1 MSYLEIEHTFEGFV
15 KKREKKNAAG
25 TVRGFETMFKLFD
38 NFCISTYQ
46 KGMHQV
52 ISDIQASPDKRV
64 WKVLQDWIDFQQE
77 EGLGSSTIHTRF
89 SLLNKYLF
97 WMNIKLDMRDV
108 EQNLEFPAKEID
120 KKYALK
126 LEDIQKILTVA
137 SYDKKVLYLCQLSS
151 LTRIG
156 ELLQL
161 RKKDLDL
168 STDRITVNL
177 RARTTKKGKERTTFF
192 SREASVLL
200 RVKLKKINDN
210 DLIWPHTVKILSN
223 AGSMEQDI
231 LSQYLKKIGLDMRYE
246 TSKYLKIST
255 HSFRA
260 YGITKVKRIDPAL
273 AYFLAGQDSKVY
285 MSQYDRLKD
294 DPEELYQAYLKIEPY
309 LMVLNPKHDES
320 EEIKELKK
328 EMAELK
334 SSNERNYDIMKLVS
348 QGLVTIKP
356 GDDKSDLYIDN
367 RKHNKFLKEQDEA
380 YNKDHEE
387 YMKKK

>member
-15 KKREKKNAAG
+15 NKREKKNSVG

-38 NFCISTYQ
+38 NFCLSEYQ

-52 ISDIQASPDKRV
+52 ISDIQANPGKRV
-64 WKVLQDWIDFQQE
+64 WKVLQDWIDHQQDS
-77 EGLGSSTIHTRF
+77 GLGLSTIKTRF

-97 WMNIKLDMRDV
+97 WMGIKIDKRDV
-108 EQNLEFPAKEID
+108 EENLDFPHREID
-120 KKYALK
+120 KKYALQ

-177 RARTTKKGKERTTFF
+177 RASTTKKGRERTTFF
-192 SREASVLL
+192 SKEASVLL
-200 RVKLKKINDN
+200 RVKLKKIKDN
-210 DLIWPHTVKILSN
+210 DLIWPHDVKILSN
-223 AGSMEQDI
+223 AGAMEQDI
-231 LSQYLKKIGLDMRYE
+231 LSKYLTKIGLDMRYE

-273 AYFLAGQDSKVY
+273 AYFLAGQESKVY
-285 MSQYDRLKD
+285 MAQYDRLKD
-294 DPEELYQAYLKIEPY
+294 DPKELYEAYLKIEPH
-309 LMVLNPKHDES
+309 LMVLNPKVDES
-320 EEIKELKK
+320 EQLKEIKKELEELKEAALHTK
-328 EMAELK
+328 VIEVPTGNDVE
-334 SSNERNYDIMKLVS
+334 SNKIVDIFNKLLDERF
-348 QGLVTIKP
+348 
-356 GDDKSDLYIDN
+356 
-367 RKHNKFLKEQDEA
+367 NK
-380 YNKDHEE
+380 
-387 YMKKK
+387 

>member
-1 MSYLEIEHTFEGFV
+1 MSYLEVEHTFEGFV
-15 KKREKKNAAG
+15 KKREKKNSFG
-25 TVRGFETMFKLFD
+25 TVRGFKTMFKLFD
-38 NFCISTYQ
+38 NFCLSTYQ

-52 ISDIQASPDKRV
+52 ISDIQANPDKRV
-64 WKVLQDWIDFQQE
+64 WTVLQDWIDHQQDD
-77 EGLGSSTIHTRF
+77 GLGNSTIKTRF

-97 WMNIKLDMRDV
+97 WMGIKIDKRDV
-108 EQNLEFPAKEID
+108 ENELTFPPTVQD

-137 SYDKKVLYLCQLSS
+137 SYDKKILYLCQISS

-192 SREASVLL
+192 SKEASVLL
-200 RVKLKKINDN
+200 RVKLKKIDDD
-210 DLIWPHTVKILSN
+210 DLVWPHDVKILSN
-223 AGSMEQDI
+223 AGTMEQDI
-231 LSQYLKKIGLDMRYE
+231 LVDYLAKVGLDAKYE
-246 TSKYLKIST
+246 STGYSKIST

-294 DPEELYQAYLKIEPY
+294 DPKELYEAYLKIEPH
-309 LMVLNPKHDES
+309 LMVLHPKADES
-320 EEIKELKK
+320 EEIKELKEK
-328 EMAELK
+328 IKMYHVDVQGIMEIREEMKIQQQRIL
-334 SSNERNYDIMKLVS
+334 DM
-348 QGLVTIKP
+348 
-356 GDDKSDLYIDN
+356 DKQLSEIS
-367 RKHNKFLKEQDEA
+367 
-380 YNKDHEE
+380 
-387 YMKKK
+387 KK

>member
-15 KKREKKNAAG
+15 KKREKKNSFG
-25 TVRGFETMFKLFD
+25 TVRGFKTMFKLFD
-38 NFCISTYQ
+38 NFCLSTYQ

-52 ISDIQASPDKRV
+52 ISDIQANPDKRV
-64 WKVLQDWIDFQQE
+64 WKVLQDWIDHQQDN
-77 EGLGSSTIHTRF
+77 GLGNSTIKTRF

-97 WMNIKLDMRDV
+97 WMKIKIDKRDV
-108 EQNLEFPAKEID
+108 ENELTFPPTIQD

-137 SYDKKVLYLCQLSS
+137 SYDKKVLYLCQISS

-200 RVKLKKINDN
+200 RVKLKKMDDN
-210 DLIWPHTVKILSN
+210 DMIWPHTVKILSN
-223 AGSMEQDI
+223 AGTMEQDI

-294 DPEELYQAYLKIEPY
+294 DPKELYEAYLKIEPH
-309 LMVLNPKHDES
+309 LMILNPKQDES
-320 EEIKELKK
+320 KEIKEIKKVLDETKAEMKKYKESYDEFQKLSTDKEFRKNQLMPLIENIKKRVKAELRAELLEEIKK
-328 EMAELK
+328 ED
-334 SSNERNYDIMKLVS
+334 ER
-348 QGLVTIKP
+348 
-356 GDDKSDLYIDN
+356 
-367 RKHNKFLKEQDEA
+367 R
-380 YNKDHEE
+380 
-387 YMKKK
+387 